1 MEKIFEDFMYFREL
15 SRVMGEKFFNFFIDV
30 LALKNFEND

>member
-1 MEKIFEDFMYFREL
+1 MDKFFEDFMYFREL
-15 SRVMGEKFFNFFIDV
+15 SRVMGEKKFFFIDV